1 MKHGFINP
9 IEFLQILFEN
19 LSGRRIVFDYD
30 IYGDSPSCLGSFKN
44 RIEEKR
50 GVVQGYGYNEK
61 GKSSTY
67 VISLIDY
74 KTVQVEI
81 NEEPNIM
88 FQG

>member
-1 MKHGFINP
+1 M
-9 IEFLQILFEN
+9 EFLHVLYEH

-74 KTVQVEI
+74 KTVEVEI

>member
-1 MKHGFINP
+1 M
-9 IEFLQILFEN
+9 FEH

-61 GKSSTY
+61 GKSSTN
-67 VISLIDY
+67 VVQSNDY
-74 KTVQVEI
+74 ETINVEV
-81 NEEPNIM
+81 NGQPNIL